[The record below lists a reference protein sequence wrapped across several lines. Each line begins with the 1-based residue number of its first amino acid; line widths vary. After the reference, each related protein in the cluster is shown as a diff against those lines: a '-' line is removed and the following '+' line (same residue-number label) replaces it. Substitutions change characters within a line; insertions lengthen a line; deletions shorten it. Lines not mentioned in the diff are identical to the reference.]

1 MRIVGRCPGIL
12 EDSKRTDSE
21 KDEKK
26 YLESRGTVYGSVGPY
41 DEYLYGDLVEE
52 SKNWTFLP
60 LPSHAMPPSSHLVVQ

>member
-1 MRIVGRCPGIL
+1 MRIVKRYPGIL

-41 DEYLYGDLVEE
+41 NEYLYGNLIEE
-52 SKNWTFLP
+52 SKN
-60 LPSHAMPPSSHLVVQ
+60 